1 MSWKAEAVA
10 AQESFLLELVKE
22 MIMRIHYKKEKFQAV
37 VTKHLSHHGSRNTN
51 GLGLQMVPH
60 V

>member
-37 VTKHLSHHGSRNTN
+37 VTKHLAGQ
-51 GLGLQMVPH
+51 LQTQDHRHIPLDRC
-60 V
+60 